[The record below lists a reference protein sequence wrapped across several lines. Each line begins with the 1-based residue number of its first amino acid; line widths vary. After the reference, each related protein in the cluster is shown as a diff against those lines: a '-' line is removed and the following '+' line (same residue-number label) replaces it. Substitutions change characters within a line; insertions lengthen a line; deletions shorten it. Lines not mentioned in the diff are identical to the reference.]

1 MKQKDVITASGLWIE
16 AGIRDFPGTPSERIG
31 SDWMLLTAGDVSA
44 DKSNWNT
51 LTASWGALGVLWHMD
66 VAIVFIR
73 PSRHTFQFANASGFF
88 TMSFFDK
95 KYRKVLDLCS
105 SKSGKDIDKAGAAGI
120 TPITFDTGFAK
131 GAVGFEE
138 AKEVIICQKLYSQDF
153 DPAKIAGTPEM
164 ERHYNGKDYHRMFI
178 GKVLGLMRKT
188 AE

>member
-1 MKQKDVITASGLWIE
+1 MKQKDVIRAGGAWAE

-31 SDWMLLTAGDVSA
+31 SDWMLLTAGDASS

-73 PSRHTFQFANASGFF
+73 PSRQTFQFANSSDLF

-95 KYRKVLDLCS
+95 KYQKVLDLCG
-105 SKSGKDIDKAGAAGI
+105 SKSGRDIDKASEAGI
-120 TPITFDTGFAK
+120 TPVVFNTGFVS

-138 AKEVIICQKLYSQDF
+138 ASEVIVCQKLYFQDL
-153 DPAKIAGTPEM
+153 DPAKISGTPEM
-164 ERHYNGKDYHRMFI
+164 ERNYNGKDYHRMFI
-178 GKVLGLMRKT
+178 GKVLGLMKKT
-188 AE
+188 SE